1 MTREERTDGACE
13 RCLRR
18 SWLLGEL
25 SRVLDY
31 NCRADGRLV
40 ELLALEDD
48 ELVQALGGRK
58 REELLRRHADF
69 RASEL
74 ARVEGVAPLCR
85 HDRRYPRGLVGA
97 EAPRMLHVAGGIE
110 RLGEL
115 STKPVVAILGSR
127 PATDYGIEIAGS
139 LARGLAASGVS
150 VVSDLDDS
158 IASAV
163 HAAVLEAGG
172 VPLVV
177 LGNGLGAPVAT
188 RRRSLLEQLT
198 RTGCAVS
205 ELPYGART
213 RVWGSAAAKRT
224 LAALGT
230 VAIAVEADD
239 DPRALRGAR
248 AAQAFEK
255 PLGAV
260 PGRVTSPVS
269 RGTHALL
276 REGAQLIRDVSDV
289 LELLYEAEGRSAV
302 RPPLTVRLADL
313 EPRLLRTLEQV
324 GAGRDTVEKLT
335 ASDASVSEVM
345 RALGELESSGHLTRG
360 DGGRYVLR
368 DPLPRRAVR

>member
-1 MTREERTDGACE
+1 MASEESLDGACE

-58 REELLRRHADF
+58 REELLRRHAEL
-69 RASEL
+69 RAGAL
-74 ARVEGVAPLCR
+74 ARGQGVTRLCR
-85 HDRRYPRGLVGA
+85 HDRRYPRGLLRA

-110 RLGEL
+110 QLGEL

-127 PATDYGIEIAGS
+127 PATDYGIEIARS

-150 VVSDLDDS
+150 VVSDLDDA
-158 IASAV
+158 IASAA
-163 HAAVLEAGG
+163 HAGVLEAGG
-172 VPLVV
+172 VSLAV
-177 LGNGLGAPVAT
+177 LGDGLGVPVAA
-188 RRRSLLEQLT
+188 RRRSLLERLT

-224 LAALGT
+224 LAALAT

-276 REGAQLIRDVSDV
+276 RDGAQLIRDASDV
-289 LELLYEAEGRSAV
+289 LELLYESGGASTV
-302 RPPLTVRLADL
+302 RPPLTVPLADL

-324 GAGRDTVEKLT
+324 GGGRDTVEKLI
-335 ASDASVSEVM
+335 ASGASVSEAM
-345 RALGELESSGHLTRG
+345 RALGELESRGHLTRG
-360 DGGRYVLR
+360 DGGRY
-368 DPLPRRAVR
+368 LPRNPLQRRPVR